1 MTTADIET
9 CQITLVTKDGRMLI
23 SQTDN
28 PVIKNLIVGM
38 VKFVKVDAERFA
50 TTSIKEIIK
59 K

>member
-38 VKFVKVDAERFA
+38 VKFVEVDAERFS

>member
-1 MTTADIET
+1 
-9 CQITLVTKDGRMLI
+9 MLI

-38 VKFVKVDAERFA
+38 VKFVEVDDERFA
-50 TTSIKEIIK
+50 TTSIKDIIK

>member
-1 MTTADIET
+1 
-9 CQITLVTKDGRMLI
+9 MLI

-28 PVIKNLIVGM
+28 LVIKNLIVGM

>member
-38 VKFVKVDAERFA
+38 VKFVEVDAERFA
-50 TTSIKEIIK
+50 TTSIKGIIK